1 MSVSAKTMRL
11 FLLARAPPRRLQRQ
25 HWYSSNHTRIG
36 RGREPAPAPART
48 IGSHR
53 SISSTA
59 RVARG
64 ETKENNFDTSNANA
78 NANTTKT
85 NTNTETTHPQT
96 ASKDASANA
105 SADANANEH
114 PESLGP
120 NELQMQKQKQEQQVG
135 DGDGDE
141 SHLNWKD
148 RKKAPKWMRRIAP
161 SKGGKWPPS
170 PQEAVILLSG
180 LTVFVWSWTA

>member
-36 RGREPAPAPART
+36 RGREPAPART

-64 ETKENNFDTSNANA
+64 ETKENNVDTNANA

-96 ASKDASANA
+96 ASKDASAN
-105 SADANANEH
+105 EH

-120 NELQMQKQKQEQQVG
+120 NELQMQKQEQQVG
-135 DGDGDE
+135 DGDSDE

-180 LTVFVWSWTA
+180 LSVFVWSWTA